1 MPGTRVRAHVR
12 PGHKPGHDIE
22 GVDYYG
28 FSASVWSDAPT

>member
-22 GVDYYG
+22 GVDYG